1 MNDRM
6 KQAAIEEYQIMLDQF
21 LESDDIVYH
30 FPSHLNKLE
39 RAIIHDMAEELSLL
53 HYSNGIR
60 RERHIVV
67 AKHPPILDGG
77 VYDHKQGQWVS
88 IPSDAPDIVEC
99 DNFTVLN
106 LNVLFEGIGS
116 DISDIIC
123 TDIRIPAI
131 FKFLEEQDASII
143 TLQEVTPD
151 FYNFLLEQ
159 SWVKD
164 KYYISDRV
172 GSSITPSG
180 NFLLSQFH
188 ISKNYQYYY
197 TKSPKCVVFSEII
210 INDKVLSVGVV
221 HLKAGN
227 RDRYSRTRRSD
238 IIDTMS
244 VQDKIGF
251 DFAIL
256 IGDFNFRN
264 KKEGYSNHETVPELE
279 ERYTDVWKYCKP
291 GEAGIT
297 HDVENNLMAKELS
310 IRVYQKN
317 GKVGSSN
324 RFDRLYYKHKFIDEE
339 PWEPLDIQ
347 IVANQPIGKITIL
360 NYIDNL

>member
-1 MNDRM
+1 
-6 KQAAIEEYQIMLDQF
+6 
-21 LESDDIVYH
+21 
-30 FPSHLNKLE
+30 
-39 RAIIHDMAEELSLL
+39 
-53 HYSNGIR
+53 
-60 RERHIVV
+60 
-67 AKHPPILDGG
+67 
-77 VYDHKQGQWVS
+77 
-88 IPSDAPDIVEC
+88 
-99 DNFTVLN
+99 
-106 LNVLFEGIGS
+106 
-116 DISDIIC
+116 
-123 TDIRIPAI
+123 
-131 FKFLEEQDASII
+131 
-143 TLQEVTPD
+143 
-151 FYNFLLEQ
+151 
-159 SWVKD
+159 
-164 KYYISDRV
+164 
-172 GSSITPSG
+172 
-180 NFLLSQFH
+180 
-188 ISKNYQYYY
+188 
-197 TKSPKCVVFSEII
+197 
-210 INDKVLSVGVV
+210 
-221 HLKAGN
+221 
-227 RDRYSRTRRSD
+227 
-238 IIDTMS
+238 MS